1 MSEPRLWLY
10 DPKETQTC
18 TDAFYRFIL
27 EYDKIVGLFFFV
39 VMSANRIDQIR
50 AIAAHALADKK
61 QRNKP
66 VEHFDEKVMS
76 QRVRDY
82 SKQIS
87 RDLIV
92 SMANNFLC
100 YLSEILQDVMNK
112 KHEILRSS
120 ERITTEE
127 ALQFNRVQDLRAFI
141 ADRKI
146 NELSYGGLRQMRDFM
161 SERLGVEMITADEQ
175 GALLTIFVELRNI
188 HTHNRGVVNQLFLNR
203 IGAGHPKF
211 SFKKNHAYHVD
222 FDEFVL
228 LSRNTIEVALK
239 LDDMLATK
247 FKLKRARY
255 KNRLAKERANAEGL
269 SQGAGQPASSSSP
282 TSKNVRVGS
291 NL

>member
-10 DPKETQTC
+10 DPKKTQTC
-18 TDAFYRFIL
+18 TDALYRFIV
-27 EYDKIVGLFFFV
+27 EYDKVVGLFLFV
-39 VMSANRIDQIR
+39 VMTANRMDEVR
-50 AIAAHALADKK
+50 AIAAHALADEKERK
-61 QRNKP
+61 NP
-66 VEHFDEKVMS
+66 VAHFDEKLVS
-76 QRVRDY
+76 KRVREY
-82 SKQIS
+82 SKQLS

-146 NELSYGGLRQMRDFM
+146 NELSYGGLRQMRDFI
-161 SERLGVEMITADEQ
+161 SERLGVEMIAADEQ
-175 GALLTIFVELRNI
+175 RALLTIFVELRNI

-211 SFKKNHAYHVD
+211 SFKMGHAYHVN
-222 FDEFVL
+222 FEEFVL

-255 KNRLAKERANAEGL
+255 KTMG
-269 SQGAGQPASSSSP
+269 P
-282 TSKNVRVGS
+282 
-291 NL
+291 